1 MAQNKTDLFQPQLK
15 NTGSHHTLVLFG
27 LLLIMASM
35 GLHNL
40 YSATAASGAFYGQ
53 VKNLC
58 LGGVFFIFF
67 GWVLPLRLIHTYAY
81 ALLVAVSVA
90 LVIVL
95 VMGRIAGGAQ
105 RWLHIGPVGGQPSE
119 LAKMAV
125 AFAVAKFFTHS
136 RTRDHYTLKEIF
148 PIFLTI
154 IFIFILIF
162 KQPDFGTAGVALGI
176 GFCQLAFVRIKIG
189 VRMACS
195 ILFSVLLLACSGWFV
210 LLRPYQKLRILNFL
224 DPSLDPM
231 GSGYNSIQSLIA
243 IGSGGVWGKGFQLGT
258 QTQLQFLPARQ
269 TDFIF
274 SVFAEEQGFWGCL
287 LICVLF
293 TIFAYIALE
302 ISRGCRDGFHALLAI
317 GMGSLMYVEF
327 AINVAMVIGI
337 FPVVG
342 VPLPFFSHGGSA
354 LLTACSAM
362 GILVALDRDNVR
374 ALNRHKNQ

>member
-1 MAQNKTDLFQPQLK
+1 MPYNRGELFQPQLK
-15 NTGSHHTLVLFG
+15 NAGLHHTWALFALLV
-27 LLLIMASM
+27 IMAIV
-35 GLHNL
+35 GLYNL
-40 YSATAASGAFYGQ
+40 FSATAASGAFYGQ

-58 LGGVFFIFF
+58 LGVSLFLFF
-67 GWVLPLRLIHTYAY
+67 GWLLPLRLIHSYAY
-81 ALLVAVSVA
+81 ALLVAVTAA
-90 LVIVL
+90 LVVVL

-105 RWLHIGPVGGQPSE
+105 RWLHIGPIGGQPSE

-136 RTRDHYTLKEIF
+136 RTRDHYTLKEIA
-148 PIFLTI
+148 PIFCIIILT
-154 IFIFILIF
+154 FILIF

-189 VRMACS
+189 VRMVCS
-195 ILFSVLLLACSGWFV
+195 ILLSLVLLGCSGWFV

-243 IGSGGVWGKGFQLGT
+243 IGSGGVWGKGFQQGT

-274 SVFAEEQGFWGCL
+274 SVFAEEQGFWGCIL
-287 LICVLF
+287 VFILF

-317 GMGSLMYVEF
+317 GMGSLLYVEF
-327 AINVAMVIGI
+327 AINVAMVIGV

-374 ALNRHKNQ
+374 ALNRRKS

>member
-1 MAQNKTDLFQPQLK
+1 MSYSKIEGVQANLK
-15 NTGSHHTLVLFG
+15 IAGSYYTFWMIG
-27 LLLIMASM
+27 LLILFSIV
-35 GLHNL
+35 GLGNL
-40 YSATAASGAFYGQ
+40 YSATAASSAFYSQ

-58 LGGVFFIFF
+58 LGYVFFLAF
-67 GWVLPLRLIHTYAY
+67 GWLIPLRWIHSYAY
-81 ALLVAVSVA
+81 GFLAIVMVA
-90 LVIVL
+90 LIVVL
-95 VMGRIAGGAQ
+95 IMGRIAGGAQ

-119 LAKMAV
+119 LAKMAL

-136 RTRDHYTLKEIF
+136 RTRDFYTLKESM
-148 PIFLTI
+148 PIISTI
-154 IFIFILIF
+154 VLVFIVIF

-176 GFCQLAFVRIKIG
+176 GFCQLAFVRIKLS
-189 VRMACS
+189 MKM
-195 ILFSVLLLACSGWFV
+195 ILTILSSLGMLACAGWFV

-224 DPSLDPM
+224 DPNLDPM

-243 IGSGGVWGKGFQLGT
+243 IGSGGFWGKGFQQGT

-274 SVFAEEQGFWGCL
+274 SVFAEEQGFWGCVVVFL
-287 LICVLF
+287 LF
-293 TIFAYIALE
+293 TCFAYVALE
-302 ISRGCRDGFHALLAI
+302 ISRSCRDGFYALLAI
-317 GMGSLMYVEF
+317 GMAALMYVEF

-354 LLTACSAM
+354 LLTSCSAM

-374 ALNRHKNQ
+374 SLNRHKR

>member
-1 MAQNKTDLFQPQLK
+1 MSYNKSELFQPQLK
-15 NTGSHHTLVLFG
+15 NAGTHHTWMLFG
-27 LLLIMASM
+27 LLVVMSCM
-35 GLHNL
+35 GLYNL

-53 VKNLC
+53 VKNLG
-58 LGGVFFIFF
+58 LGVAFFLFF
-67 GWVLPLRLIHTYAY
+67 GWILPLRLIHSYAY
-81 ALLVAVSVA
+81 ALLVAVIAA
-90 LVIVL
+90 LVVVL

-105 RWLHIGPVGGQPSE
+105 RWLHIGPIGGQPSE
-119 LAKMAV
+119 LAKIAV

-136 RTRDHYTLKEIF
+136 RTRDHYTLREIA
-148 PIFLTI
+148 PIFFTI
-154 IFIFILIF
+154 ILVFILIF

-189 VRMACS
+189 MRMAFSMLLS
-195 ILFSVLLLACSGWFV
+195 IVLLACSGWFV

-243 IGSGGVWGKGFQLGT
+243 IGSGGLWGKGFQQGT

-274 SVFAEEQGFWGCL
+274 SVFAEEQGFWGCIL
-287 LICVLF
+287 VFVLF

-317 GMGSLMYVEF
+317 GMASLMYVEF

-362 GILVALDRDNVR
+362 GILVALDRDNVK
-374 ALNRHKNQ
+374 ALNRRKS